1 MIAIVDGHSIAYRA
15 YYKTPP
21 LNNSKGFPTGVIH
34 TFINT
39 MIKLQKRLNPEG
51 LIVAFDSKGE
61 TERHRKLQ
69 EYKAERLPSPED
81 LVLQVEELKKILPL
95 MGIPVYVM
103 EGYEADDI
111 IYTLSTAIKK
121 TKKVLIL
128 TKDKDIYQIINDK
141 IKIYDDSSDEYID
154 RDGTY
159 KKFGVYP
166 EQIPDYLAIV
176 GDKSDNIPGVKGI
189 GPKTAAMLLG
199 KYGTLDNI
207 YAHLDELTPTIKK
220 KLEEGRSFAY
230 LSRELTKL
238 HRIDEIKFEDVA
250 FNEDG
255 LKRIL
260 KELELYGIYNRFFVD
275 SDQKKDINKEN
286 SRTKLEIKNAFDII
300 LHSEGDFYEIKDG
313 KYSKINTINL
323 SDIKYFYD
331 FKNIYKKFKIE
342 LDEFFD
348 LMIISWLNDPD
359 SKGIVKSRDENLET
373 FITKII
379 ERFPS
384 ELEELHNKSLY
395 KVYDEIERRI
405 IYILADMEL
414 IGVKVNSS
422 QLKAAEKNMEKIRS
436 KLEYE
441 ILRYFGYSFNLNSPK
456 QLSEAL
462 FERLDIKPVKKTKT
476 GLSTSVDSLKEI
488 GSLNIEHREVI
499 EKILYY
505 REVNKLL
512 TTYTTKLIEYID
524 STKRIHTEYK
534 QTGTA
539 TGRLSSNNPNLQNIP
554 QKGELARDI
563 RAAFVPD
570 DNCYF
575 VSFDYSQIELRVLAH
590 LSMDENLI
598 DAFYNNLDIH
608 DITARTIFNVE
619 ENGVVTSLYRRIAK
633 AVNFGIIYG
642 LSAYGLSKEIGVTP
656 QEAKL
661 FIDKYFN
668 KYPGVQKY
676 IERVKKE
683 AKVAGYTETITGR
696 RRYIKDLNSR
706 NFVVRQRAE
715 RIAINAPLQGSA
727 ADIIK
732 IAMIKSS
739 DYIKREK
746 IKGHL
751 VLQIHDELIFEIHR
765 DIVDIFVS
773 SVREIMEKVVMLKVP
788 LKVNSGIGENLG
800 ELKV

>member
-34 TFINT
+34 TFLNT
-39 MIKLQKRLNPEG
+39 IIKFQKHLKPEY

-61 TERHRKLQ
+61 TERHRRLQ

-81 LVLQVEELKKILPL
+81 LVLQIEELKKILPL

-111 IYTLSTAIKK
+111 IYTLSIAIKENNN
-121 TKKVLIL
+121 VLII

-141 IKIYDDSSDEYID
+141 IKIYDDSNDEYID
-154 RDGTY
+154 RNGTY

-189 GPKTAAMLLG
+189 GPKTATILLN
-199 KYGTLDNI
+199 KYGTIDNI
-207 YAHLDELTPTIKK
+207 YAHLDELTPSIKK
-220 KLEEGRSFAY
+220 KLEEGRSLAY

-238 HRIDEIKFEDVA
+238 HRIDEIKIEGVTFD
-250 FNEDG
+250 EDG
-255 LKRIL
+255 LKKIL
-260 KELELYGIYNRFFVD
+260 KELELYGIYNRLFID
-275 SDQKKDINKEN
+275 SEHKNGISKTNNITN
-286 SRTKLEIKNAFDII
+286 LEIKNTFDII
-300 LHSEGDFYEIKDG
+300 VHSEGDFYEIKEG
-313 KYSKINTINL
+313 KYSKISTINL
-323 SDIKYFYD
+323 NDIQYFYD
-331 FKNIYKKFKIE
+331 FKNIYKKYKIE
-342 LDEFFD
+342 LEEFFD
-348 LMIISWLNDPD
+348 LMVISWLNDPD
-359 SKGIVKSRDENLET
+359 SKGIIKSKDESLET

-379 ERFPS
+379 ERFPV
-384 ELEELHNKSLY
+384 ELNELHNKGLY
-395 KVYDEIERRI
+395 KVYDEIEKRI
-405 IYILADMEL
+405 VYILADMEL
-414 IGVKVNSS
+414 IGVKINSAK
-422 QLKAAEKNMEKIRS
+422 LKEAEKNMKKIRN
-436 KLEYE
+436 KLEDE
-441 ILRYFGYSFNLNSPK
+441 ILKYFGYSFNLNSPK

-462 FERLDIKPVKKTKT
+462 FERLNIKPVKKTKT
-476 GLSTSVDSLKEI
+476 GLSTSVDSLKEVGI
-488 GSLNIEHREVI
+488 LNIEHRELI

-512 TTYTTKLIEYID
+512 TTYTTKLIEYMD
-524 STKRIHTEYK
+524 SAKRIHTEYK

-554 QKGELARDI
+554 QKGELARDV
-563 RAAFVPD
+563 RAAFVSD
-570 DNCYF
+570 ENYYF

-598 DAFYNNLDIH
+598 DAFYSNLDIH
-608 DITARTIFNVE
+608 DITARTIFNIG
-619 ENGVVTSLYRRIAK
+619 ENGVVTPLYRRIAK

-642 LSAYGLSKEIGVTP
+642 LSAYGLSKEIGVTV

-661 FIDKYFN
+661 FIDKYFS

-676 IERVKKE
+676 IETVKKD
-683 AKVAGYTETITGR
+683 ARVAGYTETITGR

-751 VLQIHDELIFEIHR
+751 VLQIHDELIFEIHK
-765 DIVDIFVS
+765 DIVDNFVS
-773 SVREIMEKVVMLKVP
+773 SVREIMEKVVILKVP

-800 ELKV
+800 ELKG